1 MQLGTMVY
9 MQTVPRL
16 YEIFHPTH
24 YDLQLDLDRENR
36 RFSGHVTITGEK
48 TDLVRPLT
56 FHSKDLTITSVQVD
70 DTASVPYTTTEFDQL
85 VIDTDVAAG
94 THTVT
99 VTFDGTI
106 TDGMH
111 GVYPCY
117 YEVDGVKKELLAT
130 QFESHH
136 AREVFPCIDEP
147 EAKATFTLTLTTES
161 GVEVLSNMP
170 THTSV
175 AHDDRAVTTFEPTP
189 RMSTYLLAFVIGDL
203 QKQTAT
209 TKSGVE
215 VSVWATHAQS
225 AESLAFPLE
234 VAVGSIDFFDEY
246 FGVPYP
252 LPKADH
258 VALPDFSSGAMENW
272 GLITYREVALLV
284 DKNSSVST
292 REYVA
297 TVIAHETSHQWFGN
311 LVTMQWWDDLWLN
324 ESFATIME
332 YVAVDA
338 LYPQWQTWN
347 TFASQETLSALRR
360 DQLAGVQ
367 AVKCEV
373 NHPDEISTLFD
384 PSIVYAKGGRLL
396 KMLRSYI
403 GEAAFRDGLR
413 AYFQE
418 HAYKNTVGADLWRAF
433 SASSG
438 KDIEAFMATWI
449 TQSGFPVVT
458 VGTTDT
464 GYQLSQERFVLG
476 AQADDNLWPIPLF
489 AAQEAFPELLDQRTQ
504 IIEAAHELPLLNRLN
519 DAHFV
524 AYYDEASWDL
534 IQQALAA
541 HSLEPVTRLSLLHE
555 TSLLAR
561 GGKTSTARLLP
572 LLSAYREESSEPV
585 WNIISMV
592 IGDLKR
598 FVEDDESS
606 EKRLKTVI
614 GHLASPLYD
623 VLGFDQI
630 SGEPEQDTKLRAT
643 IVGLLSY
650 SEHPDIIARCLKDF
664 RETSDVLTLPS
675 ETRAIVFAVAAKH
688 GEDDDFERL
697 LALHAKTPNAELRDD
712 ITSGLC
718 ATRDERHIATLLGR
732 LKDPSLVK
740 QQDMFRW
747 YIYLLRNRY
756 ARALAW
762 QWMVDNWAWIEKT
775 LKGDKSYDDFAR
787 YSASVFSTR
796 SWLDTYRSF
805 FTPLS
810 TQAVLKRAIE
820 IGLTEIES
828 RVEWLERDGES
839 VRARLA
845 QETA

>member
-1 MQLGTMVY
+1 MVY

-24 YDLQLDLDRENR
+24 YDLQLDLDRDNR
-36 RFSGHVTITGEK
+36 RFSGHVTIIGEK
-48 TDLVRPLT
+48 TETPGSLS

-70 DTASVPYTTTEFDQL
+70 DTSNVPHSTADFDQL
-85 VIDTDVAAG
+85 IIETPIVPG

-99 VTFDGTI
+99 VTFEGTI

-111 GVYPCY
+111 GLYPCY
-117 YEVDGVKKELLAT
+117 YEVDGAKKELLAT

-147 EAKATFTLTLTTES
+147 EAKATFGLTLTTES
-161 GVEVLSNMP
+161 GVEILSNMP
-170 THTSV
+170 IQTAATHE
-175 AHDDRAVTTFEPTP
+175 DRTVTTFEPTP
-189 RMSTYLLAFVIGDL
+189 RMSTYLLAFVVGDL
-203 QKQTAT
+203 QKQSAT

-215 VSVWATHAQS
+215 VNVWATRAQS

-234 VAVGSIDFFDEY
+234 VAVGSIDFFDDY
-246 FGVPYP
+246 FGTPYP

-272 GLITYREVALLV
+272 GLITYREIALLV
-284 DKNSSVST
+284 DENSSVST

-360 DQLAGVQ
+360 DQLTGVQ

-403 GEAAFRDGLR
+403 GETAFRDGLR

-449 TQSGFPVVT
+449 SQSGLPVVT
-458 VGTTDT
+458 VETTDT
-464 GYQLSQERFVLG
+464 GYRLSQERFVLG
-476 AQADDNLWPIPLF
+476 APSDESLWPIPLF
-489 AAQEAFPELLDQRTQ
+489 ASHEAFPDLLDQRTQ
-504 IIEAAHELPLLNRLN
+504 TIEAPHQLPLLNRNN

-524 AYYDEASWDL
+524 AHYDEASWRF
-534 IQQALAA
+534 IRQALSDR
-541 HSLEPVTRLSLLHE
+541 SLEPVTRLSLLHE

-561 GGKTSTARLLP
+561 GGKTDTATLLP
-572 LLSAYREESSEPV
+572 LLEAYADESSEPV

-592 IGDLKR
+592 IADLKR
-598 FVEDDESS
+598 FVEEDEAG
-606 EKRLKTVI
+606 EQHLKTVI
-614 GHLASPLYD
+614 SRLASPLYGT
-623 VLGFDQI
+623 LGFDQVA
-630 SGEPEQDTKLRAT
+630 GEPEQDTKLRAT
-643 IVGLLSY
+643 IIGLLSY
-650 SEHPDIIARCLKDF
+650 SEHPEVIARCLRAF
-664 RETSDVLTLPS
+664 QTTTDVLLLPS

-688 GEDDDFERL
+688 GSDEDFERL
-697 LALHAKTPNAELRDD
+697 LALHARTPNAELRDD
-712 ITSGLC
+712 LTSGLC
-718 ATRDERHIATLLGR
+718 ATRDEHHILTLLAR
-732 LKDPSLVK
+732 LTDSSLVK

-747 YIYLLRNRY
+747 YIYLLRNRH
-756 ARALAW
+756 ARAHAW
-762 QWMVDNWAWIEKT
+762 QWMVDNWAWIETT

-796 SWLDTYRSF
+796 PWLETYRSF
-805 FTPLS
+805 FVPLS
-810 TQAVLKRAIE
+810 TQAVLKRAID
-820 IGLTEIES
+820 IGQTEIES
-828 RVEWLERDGES
+828 RVEWLERDGQS
-839 VRARLA
+839 VRATLA

>member
-1 MQLGTMVY
+1 MVY
-9 MQTVPRL
+9 MHTVPRL

-36 RFSGHVTITGEK
+36 RFSGHVTIIGEK
-48 TDLVRPLT
+48 TDTTRPLT
-56 FHSKDLTITSVQVD
+56 LHSKDLTITSVQVD
-70 DTASVPYTTTEFDQL
+70 DTSGVSSSVAEFDQL
-85 VIDTDVAAG
+85 VIDMDLAAG
-94 THTVT
+94 KHTVT
-99 VTFDGTI
+99 LTFEGTI

-111 GVYPCY
+111 GLYPCY
-117 YEVDGVKKELLAT
+117 YEVDSVKKELLAT

-147 EAKATFTLTLTTES
+147 EAKATFGLTLTTEA

-170 THTSV
+170 AQAAVS
-175 AHDDRAVTTFEPTP
+175 HDDRTVTTFDPTP
-189 RMSTYLLAFVIGDL
+189 RMSTYLLAFVVGDL
-203 QKQTAT
+203 HKQSAH

-215 VSVWATHAQS
+215 VNVWATRAQP
-225 AESLAFPLE
+225 AASLSFPLE

-272 GLITYREVALLV
+272 GLITYREIALLV
-284 DKNSSVST
+284 DQNSSVST

-311 LVTMQWWDDLWLN
+311 LVTMKWWDDLWLN

-338 LYPQWQTWN
+338 LYPEWQTWN

-403 GEAAFRDGLR
+403 GETAFRDGLR

-438 KDIEAFMATWI
+438 KDIESFMSTWI
-449 TQSGFPVVT
+449 SQSGLPVVS
-458 VGTTDT
+458 VATTDT
-464 GYQLSQERFVLG
+464 GYQLSQERFIIG
-476 AQADDNLWPIPLF
+476 AATDSSIWPVPLF
-489 AAQEAFPELLDQRTQ
+489 AANQAFPVLLDQKIQDIT
-504 IIEAAHELPLLNRLN
+504 APHELPLLNRDN

-524 AYYDEASWDL
+524 AQYDEPAWEL
-534 IQQALAA
+534 IRHALSAQT
-541 HSLEPVTRLSLLHE
+541 LEPVTRLSLLHE

-561 GGKTSTARLLP
+561 GGKADTATLLP
-572 LLSAYREESSEPV
+572 LLSVYREETSEPV

-598 FVEDDESS
+598 FVEEDDAS
-606 EKRLKTVI
+606 EQALKTI
-614 GHLASPLYD
+614 ITRLASPLYD
-623 VLGFDQI
+623 RLGFDQRD
-630 SGEPEQDTKLRAT
+630 SEPEQDTKLRAT

-650 SEHPDIIARCLKDF
+650 AEHAEIITRCLDAYRKTEDI
-664 RETSDVLTLPS
+664 LALPS
-675 ETRAIVFAVAAKH
+675 ETRAIVLAVAAKH
-688 GEDDDFERL
+688 GTGDDFKRL
-697 LALHAKTPNAELRDD
+697 LTLHSQTVNAELRDD

-718 ATRDERHIATLLGR
+718 AARDEQQIATLLGR
-732 LKDPSLVK
+732 LTDSSLVK

-747 YIYLLRNRY
+747 YIYLLRNRH
-756 ARALAW
+756 ARTQAW
-762 QWMVDNWAWIEKT
+762 QWMIDHWSWIETT

-796 SWLDTYRSF
+796 AWLDEYKSF
-805 FTPLS
+805 FAPLS
-810 TQAVLKRAIE
+810 NQTALKRAIE

-828 RVEWLERDGES
+828 RVQWLERDSDS